1 MARTILRRL
10 MWSVPTLLL
19 VTFLVYVAIRIGTD
33 PSEAYQRS
41 NPRAN
46 AAKIKEYEELNNLY
60 PGVGGYIRGYFGWLG
75 GFVTG
80 DWPRSIV
87 GRREVWPELKDAMAN
102 TLRLGIAATRDRRVD
117 RPAARHLRR
126 TEARQPA

>member
-10 MWSVPTLLL
+10 VWAVPTLLL
-19 VTFLVYVAIRIGTD
+19 VTFLVYVAIRIGTN

-60 PGVGGYIRGYFGWLG
+60 PGVGGYIRGYFGWLS

-87 GRREVWPELKDAMAN
+87 GRREVWPELKDAMAQAHAGR
-102 TLRLGIAATRDRRVD
+102 TAAAAAAPATRSAT
-117 RPAARHLRR
+117 P
-126 TEARQPA
+126 